1 MSPTYLPSIIALF
14 LLCLLDLCVKVS
26 SEVLTASVPSYAP
39 VTVECPE
46 QPLLRLAGSAIGR
59 NQTLSQAEA
68 NFRKGRRSV
77 INPSG
82 GNFSPTGPAGPPAMA
97 QLFSRLKIRKIGL
110 SWGSPILGAVCARH
124 CMLLESC
131 KHSMRGRLPA
141 QSEAFIRWQH
151 MSRGSVGVVGGIN
164 VLRSTQ
170 FLDAIHD
177 TVRLKQK
184 AGYSVSLT
192 DQWGR
197 ALSYHFLPGTTN
209 ENFYTNSPTTAHG
222 AGLLFSGLKS
232 TRRMQEFQIPL
243 PIVVSN
249 HKPLDESA
257 TNPSNVPVSGETYVP
272 LSAPVYEVSPFEFG
286 SYDPARLSAFIPTE
300 FIGTSLNAGKPYVAS
315 PKARKID
322 LKNICVRGYDQL
334 SFIIGSSATLFNA
347 ITGVP
352 VQYTSVMSMMAR
364 KLSGVSLDKSLTARW
379 PNPFMGVSGPSGF
392 DRSRSNELLI
402 VDGGENGENIPLNP
416 LLTPARQID
425 VILAA
430 DASKD
435 SNSTGVNGEGWPNG
449 SSMINTFLRVTRVL
463 PAGTANFPPVPLDTK
478 IWEQR
483 GFTSRPA
490 FFGCEAPS
498 KQGNGGYPLVIYLP
512 NSPTPSLPQTNYSTY
527 KLSVKFRDS

>member
-1 MSPTYLPSIIALF
+1 MSPT
-14 LLCLLDLCVKVS
+14 

-68 NFRKGRRSV
+68 NFRKGRRSEDWPV
-77 INPSG
+77 LGIAHSG
-82 GNFSPTGPAGPPAMA
+82 GA
-97 QLFSRLKIRKIGL
+97 
-110 SWGSPILGAVCARH
+110 
-124 CMLLESC
+124 
-131 KHSMRGRLPA
+131 MRGRLPA
-141 QSEAFIRWQH
+141 QSEAFIPLATYVTGL
-151 MSRGSVGVVGGIN
+151 SGGSWLVASAAANNYPPVPEMVSGWDLEKDMVLPGGIKRIEKHA
-164 VLRSTQ
+164 VPGRDPRHS
-170 FLDAIHD
+170 
-177 TVRLKQK
+177 
-184 AGYSVSLT
+184 
-192 DQWGR
+192 QWGR

-209 ENFYTNSPTTAHG
+209 ESKLRDYSPVDQVDVMIDSSHASRST
-222 AGLLFSGLKS
+222 LL
-232 TRRMQEFQIPL
+232 
-243 PIVVSN
+243 
-249 HKPLDESA
+249 ESA
-257 TNPSNVPVSGETYVP
+257 HRLLHQFTYDSPRRRAPVLGFEKHEKNARVPDTTSNRCQQSQAFGRIGHHPSNVPVSGETYVP

-286 SYDPARLSAFIPTE
+286 SYDPQLSAFIPTE

-322 LKNICVRGYDQL
+322 LKNIC
-334 SFIIGSSATLFNA
+334 LFNA

-435 SNSTGVNGEGWPNG
+435 SNSTYADISAFVHHLLKKKLIYRFRKTSGVNGEGWPNG

-483 GFTSRPA
+483 G
-490 FFGCEAPS
+490 E
-498 KQGNGGYPLVIYLP
+498 II
-512 NSPTPSLPQTNYSTY
+512 
-527 KLSVKFRDS
+527 